1 MIRYFNRSTKSEYM
15 VGAYY
20 CIYGEESELLVWP
33 WGFFAETGRSLHLLM
48 KYERELDEI
57 PDPEPIEREYLNA
70 TDNPYKD
77 GFKYPDAGLEASHG
91 A

>member
-1 MIRYFNRSTKSEYM
+1 MIRYFNRSTDSGYL
-15 VGAYY
+15 VGSYY
-20 CIYGEESELLVWP
+20 CACNGNTELVWTF
-33 WGFFAETGRSLHLLM
+33 GNIDDTDRDLYLIE